1 MKRKAKIVFT
11 VQQGTNTKILLGER
25 ITSESTFWWLPGG
38 SVDPGESDFEAVARE
53 LSEELTLPPSYQNK
67 VDAYLQSKVSPK
79 RLEYQANAFVIL
91 FKVLLDEKALNE
103 IPLILDEFNQM
114 RWFNI
119 SELPTNM
126 SREFEFV
133 EKDFS
138 NWITSTN

>member
-11 VQQGTNTKILLGER
+11 IHQGSETKILLGER
-25 ITSESTFWWLPGG
+25 ITSEATFWWLPGG

-53 LSEELTLPPSYQNK
+53 LSEELTLPASYQSK

-91 FKVLLDEKALNE
+91 FKVVLDEKALNE
-103 IPLILDEFNQM
+103 LPLILDEFNRMQ
-114 RWFNI
+114 WFNV
-119 SELPTNM
+119 SELPANM

-138 NWITSTN
+138 AWITSTN